1 MAHLVPDRP
10 IRAVAFD
17 LDGLIYNT
25 EHVFNR
31 TAVQMVANR
40 NLPMPPDLLKSMM
53 GRRAEES
60 FLVMKQ
66 MLNLADSI
74 ESLQQEAWASF
85 FDMLDLHLRPMPG
98 LFELLS
104 HLETCQLPKAVAT
117 SSPRWYMER
126 MLGRHELAARF
137 SFALTAEDVTIGKPN
152 PEIYLKAAAG
162 LGVDPAEMLV
172 LEDSEAGTRAAA
184 AAGAFVISVPHE
196 HSSHHD
202 FSVAKR
208 VAKQLDDILIMELLS
223 PLARSTISAS

>member
-1 MAHLVPDRP
+1 MSHVVPERP

-40 NLPMPPDLLKSMM
+40 SLPMPPDLLKSMM

-60 FLVMKQ
+60 FKVMKQ
-66 MLNLADSI
+66 MLDLPDSI
-74 ESLQQEAWASF
+74 EELQEEAWASF
-85 FDMLDLHLRPMPG
+85 FDMLDLYLRPMPG

-104 HLETCQLPKAVAT
+104 HLETCQVPKAVAT

-126 MLGRHELAARF
+126 MLGRNDLAQRF
-137 SFALTAEDVTIGKPN
+137 SFALTAEDVTHGKPN
-152 PEIYLKAAAG
+152 PEIYLKAAEG
-162 LGVDPAEMLV
+162 LGVAPEEMLV

-196 HSSHHD
+196 HSCHHD
-202 FSVAKR
+202 FSTAKR
-208 VAKQLDDILIMELLS
+208 VARQLNDELIMELLGPQVGRVS
-223 PLARSTISAS
+223 